1 MSMKKIFSLP
11 KPVYFLLLLCNI
23 ILAVWLKF
31 NYGSFF
37 GWTSH
42 HFEDITKLVLGD
54 FLSIFQILLLALTF
68 DMSIRFY
75 TNVHNERS
83 EERQIPGILIEAVTV
98 VTYLLT
104 LLLLYVMV
112 YDKSFTNI
120 IAASGMVVVG
130 IAYAFREMIANIMA
144 SVQIQLDGLITIND
158 YIEVIDTSPSRFYK
172 VTQLDK
178 LMITLYNEKAQYI
191 RIPNRQFLSFQY
203 VNLSKQPDGSAS
215 LRLIYFDLD
224 ATNDVTLVINA
235 LFEGMHS
242 LMNTN
247 PDFPPGYLKCTLNAV
262 NHGSYQYLIKYK
274 VSPHISKTNSDGF
287 VNIAVTKAL
296 LSHGVISNTAIELLP
311 SRASIDNVEARLL
324 SVKQFGILKDL
335 SNAEIKQLA
344 NTVSLRYVDA
354 DDYLIRHGEAA
365 DSMFIILSG
374 SLEVMIPK
382 DNAYVSV
389 ATLWPS
395 NCIGE
400 MSLMTGEPR
409 SAHVIAKSDST
420 LIEIKKSDIEP
431 ILAGNKKL
439 LRQMAE
445 LLSQRVA
452 VNERVL
458 NEADKIVAKA
468 NKVKALVS
476 KIASF
481 FKIHL

>member
-1 MSMKKIFSLP
+1 ML
-11 KPVYFLLLLCNI
+11 
-23 ILAVWLKF
+23 
-31 NYGSFF
+31 
-37 GWTSH
+37 
-42 HFEDITKLVLGD
+42 
-54 FLSIFQILLLALTF
+54 
-68 DMSIRFY
+68 
-75 TNVHNERS
+75 
-83 EERQIPGILIEAVTV
+83 
-98 VTYLLT
+98 
-104 LLLLYVMV
+104 
-112 YDKSFTNI
+112 
-120 IAASGMVVVG
+120 VVG

-144 SVQIQLDGLITIND
+144 SVQIQMDGLISIND
-158 YIEVIDTSPSRFYK
+158 YIEVIDTNPSRFYR

-178 LMITLYNEKAQYI
+178 QMITLFNDKDQFI

-203 VNLSKQPDGSAS
+203 VNLSKQPDGSWS
-215 LRLIYFDLD
+215 RRHIHFNLD

-235 LFEGMHS
+235 LNEGMLS
-242 LMNTN
+242 LINTN
-247 PDFPPGYLKCTLNAV
+247 PSFSSIYLACTLDAV
-262 NHGSYQYLIKYK
+262 NHGSYQYLIKYMCTPK
-274 VSPHISKTNSDGF
+274 LSKTSSDGF

-311 SRASIDNVEARLL
+311 SRASMDNVEARLL
-324 SVKQFGILKDL
+324 AVKQFGILKDL
-335 SNAEIKQLA
+335 SNPEIKQLA

-445 LLSQRVA
+445 LLSQRAA

>member
-1 MSMKKIFSLP
+1 M
-11 KPVYFLLLLCNI
+11 
-23 ILAVWLKF
+23 
-31 NYGSFF
+31 
-37 GWTSH
+37 
-42 HFEDITKLVLGD
+42 
-54 FLSIFQILLLALTF
+54 
-68 DMSIRFY
+68 
-75 TNVHNERS
+75 
-83 EERQIPGILIEAVTV
+83 
-98 VTYLLT
+98 
-104 LLLLYVMV
+104 
-112 YDKSFTNI
+112 
-120 IAASGMVVVG
+120 
-130 IAYAFREMIANIMA
+130 
-144 SVQIQLDGLITIND
+144 
-158 YIEVIDTSPSRFYK
+158 
-172 VTQLDK
+172 
-178 LMITLYNEKAQYI
+178 
-191 RIPNRQFLSFQY
+191 
-203 VNLSKQPDGSAS
+203 
-215 LRLIYFDLD
+215 D

-235 LFEGMHS
+235 LNEGMQS
-242 LMNTN
+242 LINTN
-247 PDFPPGYLKCTLNAV
+247 PSFSSIYLACTLDAV
-262 NHGSYQYLIKYK
+262 NHGSYQYLIKYMCTPK
-274 VSPHISKTNSDGF
+274 LSKTSSDGF

-335 SNAEIKQLA
+335 SNPEIKQLA

-445 LLSQRVA
+445 LLSQRTA

-468 NKVKALVS
+468 NRVKALVS
-476 KIASF
+476 KIAGF

>member
-1 MSMKKIFSLP
+1 MKKIFSLP
-11 KPVYFLLLLCNI
+11 KPVYFALLLCNI

-31 NYGSFF
+31 HYGSFL

-42 HFEDITKLVLGD
+42 HFEDIQNLTLGD
-54 FLSIFQILLLALTF
+54 FLSIAQILLLAVTF
-68 DMSIRFY
+68 DMSVRFY
-75 TNVHNERS
+75 ATVNNVRNT
-83 EERQIPGILIEAVTV
+83 ERQIPGILIEAVTV
-98 VTYLLT
+98 VSYLLT

-144 SVQIQLDGLITIND
+144 SVQIQMDGLITIND

-178 LMITLYNEKAQYI
+178 LMITLYNENNQFI
-191 RIPNRQFLSFQY
+191 RIPNRQFLEFKY
-203 VNLSKQPDGSAS
+203 INLSKQPEGSAS
-215 LRLIYFDLD
+215 LRLTYFDLD
-224 ATNDVTLVINA
+224 ATNDITLVINA
-235 LFEGMHS
+235 LNEGMQS
-242 LMNTN
+242 LINTN
-247 PDFPPGYLKCTLNAV
+247 PNFPPGYLKCTLDVV
-262 NHGSYQYLIKYK
+262 NHGSYRYLIKYK
-274 VSPHISKTNSDGF
+274 VSPDISKTNSDGF

-296 LSHGVISNTAIELLP
+296 LSHGVISNTAVELLP
-311 SRASIDNVEARLL
+311 SRAAMDNVEARLL

-335 SNAEIKQLA
+335 SNPEIKQLA
-344 NTVSLRYVDA
+344 NTVSMRYVDT

-382 DNAYVSV
+382 DNTFVSV

-431 ILAGNKKL
+431 ILSGNKKL

-452 VNERVL
+452 VNEGVL
-458 NEADKIVAKA
+458 NEADKVIAKA

-476 KIASF
+476 KIAGF
-481 FKIHL
+481 FKINL

>member
-23 ILAVWLKF
+23 VLAIWLKF
-31 NYGSFF
+31 HYGSFF

-42 HFEDITKLVLGD
+42 HFEDIKNLVLGD
-54 FLSIFQILLLALTF
+54 FLSIFQILLWALTF
-68 DMSIRFY
+68 DMSVRFY
-75 TNVHNERS
+75 ATVHNVRS
-83 EERQIPGILIEAVTV
+83 KERQIPGILIEAVTV

-104 LLLLYVMV
+104 LLILYVMV

-120 IAASGMVVVG
+120 IAASGMLVVG
-130 IAYAFREMIANIMA
+130 VAYAFREMIANIMA
-144 SVQIQLDGLITIND
+144 SVQIQMDGLITIND
-158 YIEVIDTSPSRFYK
+158 YIEVIDTSPSRFYR

-178 LMITLYNEKAQYI
+178 LMITLYNEKDQFI
-191 RIPNRQFLSFQY
+191 RIPNREFLGFQY
-203 VNLSKQPDGSAS
+203 VNLSKQPDGSWS
-215 LRLIYFDLD
+215 RRHIHFNLD
-224 ATNDVTLVINA
+224 ATNDITLVINA
-235 LFEGMHS
+235 LNEGMLS
-242 LMNTN
+242 LINTN
-247 PDFPPGYLKCTLNAV
+247 PSFSSSYMACTLDAV
-262 NHGSYQYLIKYK
+262 NHGSYQYLIKYMS
-274 VSPHISKTNSDGF
+274 SPGLPKTSSDGF

-311 SRASIDNVEARLL
+311 NRASMDNVESRLL
-324 SVKQFGILKDL
+324 AVKQFGILKDL
-335 SNAEIKQLA
+335 SNTEIKQLA

-382 DNAYVSV
+382 DNTYVSV

-445 LLSQRVA
+445 LLSQRAA

-468 NKVKALVS
+468 NRVKALVS
-476 KIASF
+476 KIAGF

>member
-11 KPVYFLLLLCNI
+11 KPLYFLLLLCNI
-23 ILAVWLKF
+23 VLAVWLKF
-31 NYGSFF
+31 HYGSFF

-42 HFEDITKLVLGD
+42 HFEDIQNLSLGD
-54 FLSIFQILLLALTF
+54 FLSIAQILLWALTF

-75 TNVHNERS
+75 ATVHNVRS
-83 EERQIPGILIEAVTV
+83 NQRQIPGILIEALTV

-104 LLLLYVMV
+104 LLILYVMV

-120 IAASGMVVVG
+120 IAASGMLVVG
-130 IAYAFREMIANIMA
+130 VAYAFREMIANIMA
-144 SVQIQLDGLITIND
+144 SVQIQIDGLISIND

-172 VTQLDK
+172 VIQLDK
-178 LMITLYNEKAQYI
+178 QMITLFNEKDQFI

-203 VNLSKQPDGSAS
+203 VNLSKQPDGSWS
-215 LRLIYFDLD
+215 RRYIYFNLD
-224 ATNDVTLVINA
+224 ATNDITLVINA
-235 LFEGMHS
+235 LNEGMQS
-242 LMNTN
+242 LINTN
-247 PDFPPGYLKCTLNAV
+247 TSFSSSYLACSLDAV
-262 NHGSYQYLIKYK
+262 NHGSYQYLIKYMS
-274 VSPHISKTNSDGF
+274 SPGLSKTISDGF

-311 SRASIDNVEARLL
+311 NRASMDNVESRLL
-324 SVKQFGILKDL
+324 AVKQFGILKDL
-335 SNAEIKQLA
+335 SNTEIKQLA
-344 NTVSLRYVDA
+344 NTVSLRYVDT

-382 DNAYVSV
+382 DNTYVSV

-409 SAHVIAKSDST
+409 SANVIAKSDST

-445 LLSQRVA
+445 LLSQRAA

-468 NKVKALVS
+468 NRVKALVS
-476 KIASF
+476 KIAGF

>member
-1 MSMKKIFSLP
+1 MKKIFALP
-11 KPVYFLLLLCNI
+11 KPVYFALLICNI
-23 ILAVWLKF
+23 VLAVWLKF
-31 NYGSFF
+31 HYGSIF

-42 HFEDITKLVLGD
+42 HFEDIQNLSLGD
-54 FLSIFQILLLALTF
+54 FLSIAQILLLAVTF
-68 DMSIRFY
+68 DMSVRFY
-75 TNVHNERS
+75 ATVNNARNT
-83 EERQIPGILIEAVTV
+83 ERQIPGILIEAVTV
-98 VTYLLT
+98 VCYLLT
-104 LLLLYVMV
+104 LLILYVMV
-112 YDKSFTNI
+112 YDKSFANI
-120 IAASGMVVVG
+120 IAASGMLVVG
-130 IAYAFREMIANIMA
+130 VAYAFREMIANIMA
-144 SVQIQLDGLITIND
+144 SVQIQMDGLISIND
-158 YIEVIDTSPSRFYK
+158 YIEVVDANTSHFYK

-178 LMITLYNEKAQYI
+178 QMITLLNDNGQYI
-191 RIPNRQFLSFQY
+191 RIPNQRFLSFQY
-203 VNLSKQPDGSAS
+203 VNLSKQPGGSS
-215 LRLIYFDLD
+215 SRRDIHFNLD
-224 ATNDVTLVINA
+224 ATNDVTLVLNA
-235 LFEGMHS
+235 LNEGMQS
-242 LMNTN
+242 LIHTN
-247 PDFPPGYLKCTLNAV
+247 PNFPPGYFVCSLDAV
-262 NHGSYQYLIKYK
+262 NHGSYRYLIRYQCVPKL
-274 VSPHISKTNSDGF
+274 SKSNSDGL

-296 LSHGVISNTAIELLP
+296 LSHGVISNTALELLP
-311 SRASIDNVEARLL
+311 SRAAMDNVEARLL

-344 NTVSLRYVDA
+344 NTVSLRYVDT

-382 DNAYVSV
+382 DNTYVSV

-431 ILAGNKKL
+431 ILSGNKKL

-445 LLSQRVA
+445 LLSQRAA
-452 VNERVL
+452 VNEGVL
-458 NEADKIVAKA
+458 NEADKVVAKA

-476 KIASF
+476 KIAGF

>member
-23 ILAVWLKF
+23 VLAVWLKF

-42 HFEDITKLVLGD
+42 HFEDIKNLVLGD
-54 FLSIFQILLLALTF
+54 FLSIFQILLWALTF

-75 TNVHNERS
+75 ATLQNVRS
-83 EERQIPGILIEAVTV
+83 NERQIPGILIEALTV

-104 LLLLYVMV
+104 LLILYVMV

-120 IAASGMVVVG
+120 IAASGMLVVG
-130 IAYAFREMIANIMA
+130 VAYAFREMIANIMA
-144 SVQIQLDGLITIND
+144 SVQIQMDGLISIND

-178 LMITLYNEKAQYI
+178 LMITLFNEREQYI
-191 RIPNRQFLSFQY
+191 RIPNREFLSFQY
-203 VNLSKQPDGSAS
+203 VNLSKQPGGSAS
-215 LRLIYFDLD
+215 LRQIFFNLD
-224 ATNDVTLVINA
+224 ATNDITLVINA

-242 LMNTN
+242 LINTN

-274 VSPHISKTNSDGF
+274 CSPHISKTNSDGF

-311 SRASIDNVEARLL
+311 SRASMDNVEARLG

-335 SNAEIKQLA
+335 SNTEIKQLA
-344 NTVSLRYVDA
+344 STVSLVHVDA
-354 DDYLIRHGEAA
+354 DDYVIRHGEAA

-382 DNAYVSV
+382 DNTYVSV

-409 SAHVIAKSDST
+409 SAHVIAKKDTT

-431 ILAGNKKL
+431 ILLGNKKL

-445 LLSQRVA
+445 LLSQRAA
-452 VNERVL
+452 VNEGVL
-458 NEADKIVAKA
+458 NEAEKVVAKA
-468 NKVKALVS
+468 NIVKALVS

-481 FKIHL
+481 FKIRL

>member
-1 MSMKKIFSLP
+1 M
-11 KPVYFLLLLCNI
+11 
-23 ILAVWLKF
+23 
-31 NYGSFF
+31 
-37 GWTSH
+37 
-42 HFEDITKLVLGD
+42 
-54 FLSIFQILLLALTF
+54 
-68 DMSIRFY
+68 
-75 TNVHNERS
+75 
-83 EERQIPGILIEAVTV
+83 
-98 VTYLLT
+98 
-104 LLLLYVMV
+104 
-112 YDKSFTNI
+112 
-120 IAASGMVVVG
+120 
-130 IAYAFREMIANIMA
+130 
-144 SVQIQLDGLITIND
+144 
-158 YIEVIDTSPSRFYK
+158 
-172 VTQLDK
+172 
-178 LMITLYNEKAQYI
+178 
-191 RIPNRQFLSFQY
+191 
-203 VNLSKQPDGSAS
+203 
-215 LRLIYFDLD
+215 
-224 ATNDVTLVINA
+224 
-235 LFEGMHS
+235 
-242 LMNTN
+242 
-247 PDFPPGYLKCTLNAV
+247 
-262 NHGSYQYLIKYK
+262 
-274 VSPHISKTNSDGF
+274 
-287 VNIAVTKAL
+287 
-296 LSHGVISNTAIELLP
+296 
-311 SRASIDNVEARLL
+311 DNVEARLL
-324 SVKQFGILKDL
+324 AVKQFGILKDL
-335 SNAEIKQLA
+335 SNPEIKQLA

-382 DNAYVSV
+382 DNTYVSV

-445 LLSQRVA
+445 LLSQRAA

>member
-1 MSMKKIFSLP
+1 MKAIFSLP
-11 KPVYFLLLLCNI
+11 KPVYFALLLCNI
-23 ILAVWLKF
+23 VLAFWLKF
-31 NYGSFF
+31 HYGSFL

-42 HFEDITKLVLGD
+42 HFEDIQNLSIGD
-54 FLSIFQILLLALTF
+54 FLSIAQILLLAVTF
-68 DMSIRFY
+68 DMSVRFY
-75 TNVHNERS
+75 TNVHNKRS
-83 EERQIPGILIEAVTV
+83 DERQIPGLLIEALSV
-98 VTYLLT
+98 VAYLLT
-104 LLLLYVMV
+104 LLILYVMV

-144 SVQIQLDGLITIND
+144 SVQIQIDGLISIND

-178 LMITLYNEKAQYI
+178 QMITLFNEKAQYI

-203 VNLSKQPDGSAS
+203 VNLSKQQEGSAS
-215 LRLIYFDLD
+215 LRQIFFNLD

-242 LMNTN
+242 LINTN
-247 PDFPPGYLKCTLNAV
+247 PDFPSGYLKCTLNAV

-311 SRASIDNVEARLL
+311 SRASMDNVEARLL

-354 DDYLIRHGEAA
+354 DDYLIRHGETA

-382 DNAYVSV
+382 DNTYVSV

-431 ILAGNKKL
+431 ILSKNKKL

-452 VNERVL
+452 VNEGVL
-458 NEADKIVAKA
+458 NEADKVIAKA

-481 FKIHL
+481 FKILL

>member
-11 KPVYFLLLLCNI
+11 KPVYFALLLCNI

-31 NYGSFF
+31 HYGSFL

-42 HFEDITKLVLGD
+42 HFEDIQNLTLGD
-54 FLSIFQILLLALTF
+54 FLSIAQILLLAVTF
-68 DMSIRFY
+68 DMSVRFY
-75 TNVHNERS
+75 ATVNNVRNT
-83 EERQIPGILIEAVTV
+83 ERQIPGILIEAVTV
-98 VTYLLT
+98 VSYLLT

-144 SVQIQLDGLITIND
+144 SVQIQMDGLITIND

-178 LMITLYNEKAQYI
+178 LMITLYNENNQFI
-191 RIPNRQFLSFQY
+191 RIPNRQFLEFKY
-203 VNLSKQPDGSAS
+203 INLSKQPEGSAS
-215 LRLIYFDLD
+215 LRLTYFDLD
-224 ATNDVTLVINA
+224 ATNDITLVINA
-235 LFEGMHS
+235 LNEGMQS
-242 LMNTN
+242 LINTN
-247 PDFPPGYLKCTLNAV
+247 PNFPPGYLKCTLDVV
-262 NHGSYQYLIKYK
+262 NHGSYRYLIKYK
-274 VSPHISKTNSDGF
+274 VSPDISKTNSDGF

-296 LSHGVISNTAIELLP
+296 LSHGVISNTAVELLP
-311 SRASIDNVEARLL
+311 SRAAMDNVEARLL

-335 SNAEIKQLA
+335 SNPEIKQLA
-344 NTVSLRYVDA
+344 NTVSMRYVDT

-382 DNAYVSV
+382 DNTFVSV

-431 ILAGNKKL
+431 ILSGNKKL

-452 VNERVL
+452 VNEGVL
-458 NEADKIVAKA
+458 NEADKVIAKA

-476 KIASF
+476 KIAGF
-481 FKIHL
+481 FKINL

>member
-1 MSMKKIFSLP
+1 MKKIFSLP
-11 KPVYFLLLLCNI
+11 KPVYFALLLCNI

-31 NYGSFF
+31 HYGSFL

-42 HFEDITKLVLGD
+42 HFEDIQNLTLGD
-54 FLSIFQILLLALTF
+54 FLSIAQILLLAVTF
-68 DMSIRFY
+68 DMSVRFY
-75 TNVHNERS
+75 ATVNNVRNT
-83 EERQIPGILIEAVTV
+83 ERQIPGILIEAVTV
-98 VTYLLT
+98 VSYLLT

-144 SVQIQLDGLITIND
+144 SVQIQMDGLITIND

-178 LMITLYNEKAQYI
+178 LMITLYNENNQFI
-191 RIPNRQFLSFQY
+191 RIPNRQFLEFKY
-203 VNLSKQPDGSAS
+203 INLSKQPEGSAS
-215 LRLIYFDLD
+215 LRLTYFDLD
-224 ATNDVTLVINA
+224 ATNDITLVINA
-235 LFEGMHS
+235 LNEGMQS
-242 LMNTN
+242 LINTN
-247 PDFPPGYLKCTLNAV
+247 PNFPPGYLKCTLDVV
-262 NHGSYQYLIKYK
+262 NHGSYRYLIKYK
-274 VSPHISKTNSDGF
+274 VSPDISKTNSDGF

-296 LSHGVISNTAIELLP
+296 LSHGVISNTAVELLP
-311 SRASIDNVEARLL
+311 SRAAMDNVEARLL

-335 SNAEIKQLA
+335 SNPEIKQLA
-344 NTVSLRYVDA
+344 NTVSMRYVDT

-382 DNAYVSV
+382 DNTFVSV

-431 ILAGNKKL
+431 ILSGNKKL

-452 VNERVL
+452 VNEGVL
-458 NEADKIVAKA
+458 NEADIVIAKA

-476 KIASF
+476 KIAGF
-481 FKIHL
+481 FKINL

>member
-1 MSMKKIFSLP
+1 MSMKKIFALP
-11 KPVYFLLLLCNI
+11 KPVYFALLLSNI
-23 ILAVWLKF
+23 VLAIWLKYHF
-31 NYGSFF
+31 GSFL

-42 HFEDITKLVLGD
+42 HFEDIQNLTLGD
-54 FLSIFQILLLALTF
+54 FLSIAQILLLAVTF
-68 DMSIRFY
+68 DMSVRFY
-75 TNVHNERS
+75 ANAHNNRSSERKV
-83 EERQIPGILIEAVTV
+83 PGILVEAMTV
-98 VTYLLT
+98 VGYLLT
-104 LLLLYVMV
+104 LLILYVMV

-120 IAASGMVVVG
+120 IAASGMLVVG
-130 IAYAFREMIANIMA
+130 VAYAFREMVANIMA
-144 SVQIQLDGLITIND
+144 SVQIQMDGLISIND

-172 VTQLDK
+172 VTELDK
-178 LMITLYNEKAQYI
+178 LMITLFNERDQYI
-191 RIPNRQFLSFQY
+191 RIPNRQFLEFQY
-203 VNLSKQPDGSAS
+203 VNLSKQPGGSGS
-215 LRLIYFDLD
+215 LRHVFLNLD

-235 LFEGMHS
+235 LFEGMQS
-242 LMNTN
+242 LINTDPN
-247 PDFPPGYLKCTLNAV
+247 FPPGYLKCTLNAV

-311 SRASIDNVEARLL
+311 SRASMDNVEARLQ

-335 SNAEIKQLA
+335 SNSEIKQLA
-344 NTVSLRYVDA
+344 NTVSLRYVDT

-382 DNAYVSV
+382 DNTYVSV

-452 VNERVL
+452 VNEGVL
-458 NEADKIVAKA
+458 NEADKVIAKA

-476 KIASF
+476 KIAGF
-481 FKIHL
+481 FKINL